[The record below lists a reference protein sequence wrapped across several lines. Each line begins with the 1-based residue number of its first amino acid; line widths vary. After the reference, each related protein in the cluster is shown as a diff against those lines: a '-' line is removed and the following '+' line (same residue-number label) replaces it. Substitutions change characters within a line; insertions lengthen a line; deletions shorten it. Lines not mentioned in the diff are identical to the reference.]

1 MTGDDDGETATD
13 RDKAPPERAEKP
25 RRASGAHRAA
35 AVHSRGAVSKGD
47 RHPKAPSSALMDKHT
62 LTDRERSEMWADYA
76 GNHAGL
82 LAHLTGMGDDK
93 AQDPIPF

>member
-1 MTGDDDGETATD
+1 MTARLPPTET
-13 RDKAPPERAEKP
+13 RRHLLRAEKP
-25 RRASGAHRAA
+25 RRAPAPADRQRSIHEGP
-35 AVHSRGAVSKGD
+35 SKETGTRGAIIT
-47 RHPKAPSSALMDKHT
+47 LMDKHT